1 MRDAIMNE
9 TKTIQTLKLV
19 VWTALIGLL
28 IYMSKKKKKWQF
40 IVLAPLLISAI
51 ALHFYTLKQIK

>member
-9 TKTIQTLKLV
+9 TKTIQALKLV
-19 VWTALIGLL
+19 VWTALIGWL
-28 IYMSKKKKKWQF
+28 IYMSVIPQKWQF
-40 IVLAPLLISAI
+40 FVLAPLLCAAI